1 MYINKTLD
9 IRNLIIFLI
18 LILTLEND
26 SKTPRQLTSM
36 SIYRKYIFKGIR
48 MFKC

>member
-26 SKTPRQLTSM
+26 SKTPRQLISM
-36 SIYRKYIFKGIR
+36 SIYQKYIFKGIR